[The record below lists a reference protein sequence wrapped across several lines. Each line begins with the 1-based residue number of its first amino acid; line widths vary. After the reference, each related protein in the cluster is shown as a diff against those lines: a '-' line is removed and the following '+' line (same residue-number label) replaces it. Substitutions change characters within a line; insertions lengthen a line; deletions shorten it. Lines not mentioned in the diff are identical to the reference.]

1 MELYSN
7 LLHKKILVSAS
18 TQYAQNFGYVTC
30 MYFTGQMLIKNMFF
44 KDFCQILI
52 FFFFDSIWFYL
63 SIYLL

>member
-30 MYFTGQMLIKNMFF
+30 MYFTAQMLIKNMFF

-52 FFFFDSIWFYL
+52 YFFF
-63 SIYLL
+63 